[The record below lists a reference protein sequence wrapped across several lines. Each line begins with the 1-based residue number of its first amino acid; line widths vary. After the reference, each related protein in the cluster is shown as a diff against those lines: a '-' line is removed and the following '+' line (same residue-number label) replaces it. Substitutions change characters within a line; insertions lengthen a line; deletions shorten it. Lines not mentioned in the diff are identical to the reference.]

1 MNLLSVQNRHT
12 RHTMSN
18 NTTAQAT
25 AIPMY
30 IPVFEVDLVLVLV
43 APVLLVGPPFVAFP
57 AGVVG
62 AAGTGVPV
70 EGAVCNRA
78 LPTRTIVFFEF
89 KASTAT
95 VEDTS
100 RVSTTSSKVVG
111 ARQPPNTLHL
121 AIDVCLK
128 CAVMEIG
135 ISKTQVL

>member
-18 NTTAQAT
+18 NTTTQAT

-43 APVLLVGPPFVAFP
+43 APVLLVGPSFVAFR

-62 AAGTGVPV
+62 AAGTGVLG
-70 EGAVCNRA
+70 GAVCNRA
-78 LPTRTIVFFEF
+78 LPSRTIVFFEF

-111 ARQPPNTLHL
+111 ARQPPNTLYL

-128 CAVMEIG
+128 CAVMEIE